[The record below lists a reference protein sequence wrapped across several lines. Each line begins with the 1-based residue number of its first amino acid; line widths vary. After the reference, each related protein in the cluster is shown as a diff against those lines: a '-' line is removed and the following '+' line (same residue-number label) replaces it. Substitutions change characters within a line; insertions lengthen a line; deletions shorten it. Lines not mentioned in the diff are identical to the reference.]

1 MNYHIRPATP
11 ADVPTLMALRTE
23 AENWLR
29 QIGSDQ
35 WSDPET
41 ASQAI
46 AKWHQHVE
54 DGRTWVILDEA
65 DSVIGTVSRGP
76 ADRPG
81 DAGKGFAAGDFWR
94 RGLRGSALAFVPG
107 DDMNETTEYQWYV
120 ASLGR
125 TLVWA
130 RLRVREAGT
139 AEVFDSDGNTLTYDS
154 DDTAR
159 AALFDAEFVAFDG
172 LDEDDALARGFSLDE
187 VSPPRAENDAALRH
201 LMVQSLGAR
210 A

>member
-1 MNYHIRPATP
+1 
-11 ADVPTLMALRTE
+11 
-23 AENWLR
+23 
-29 QIGSDQ
+29 
-35 WSDPET
+35 
-41 ASQAI
+41 
-46 AKWHQHVE
+46 
-54 DGRTWVILDEA
+54 
-65 DSVIGTVSRGP
+65 
-76 ADRPG
+76 
-81 DAGKGFAAGDFWR
+81 
-94 RGLRGSALAFVPG
+94 
-107 DDMNETTEYQWYV
+107 MNETIDYQWYV

-159 AALFDAEFVAFDG
+159 AALFDADFVAFDG

-187 VSPPRAENDAALRH
+187 VSPPRAENDAALRN